1 MYIHILTV
9 INNILT
15 ALTYYYYYYL
25 EFTVAK
31 KQNLEM
37 SLSRFTQIVKF
48 VGQIEKLRLIG

>member
-15 ALTYYYYYYL
+15 ALTYYYYYL

>member
-15 ALTYYYYYYL
+15 ALTYYYYYL

-37 SLSRFTQIVKF
+37 SLSRITQIVKF
-48 VGQIEKLRLIG
+48 VGQIEKLRLIV